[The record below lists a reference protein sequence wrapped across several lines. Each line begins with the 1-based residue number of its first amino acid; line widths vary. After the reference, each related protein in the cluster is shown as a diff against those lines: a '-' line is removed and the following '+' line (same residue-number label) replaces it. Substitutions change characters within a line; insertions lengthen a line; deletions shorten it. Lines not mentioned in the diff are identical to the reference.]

1 MDEMDDLQKQFETAV
16 KVIKNKTSPTSDQD
30 LLVLY
35 GLYKQSTQGNCN
47 IPQPWSVQVEQ
58 RAKWDAWAANSNM
71 TRYEAMQKYIQ
82 KVNALMQS

>member
-1 MDEMDDLQKQFETAV
+1 MDEMDDLHQQFETSV
-16 KVIKNKTSPTSDQD
+16 KNIKTKPTPTTNED

-58 RAKWDAWAANSNM
+58 RAKWDAWTANSGM
-71 TRYEAMQKYIQ
+71 TRYAAMQKYIQ
-82 KVNALMQS
+82 KVNNLMRS